1 MRIVHTSD
9 WHLGKT
15 LEGFSRVPEQKE
27 FIEELHQIVVD
38 QNAHMVLIAGDVYD
52 VFNPSAEAED
62 LFYYALEKLA
72 DNGRRAVVVIAG
84 NHDNPERIA
93 APEYLARHHGITLIG
108 FPKDTVSL
116 GGPRHGVQ
124 RTASGPGWV
133 RLQVPGCDHE
143 ATLITLAYPSET
155 RLGELFQI
163 QFPGPS
169 PGTSTS
175 SGSNLSPNISPSHKG
190 KDDEQDNGGDNG
202 QDSSSRV
209 NGKDNVEE
217 NGRDEGN
224 GGDRGDN
231 GKDNDNG
238 ADDRKDDRK
247 IVFAYRQKI
256 HEVLSRVAGQFREDT
271 VNIIISHLFYGKGV
285 SSDSERIL
293 SIGGI
298 NAIQASDLPPCLVQ
312 YVALGHLHRPQSFH
326 EAGYPI
332 YYSGSPLAY
341 SFSEAGQQ
349 KKVIL
354 VDIEPGQEA
363 RITEV
368 PLKCGLPLVRKTFR
382 SYEEALVWCGQ
393 PENGNQL
400 VEMEIIHP
408 HPLGAL
414 EMRELRDRHKRIVT
428 LKVTLESDQSRD
440 AGAGD
445 ADGVGV
451 RRLAELSLIE
461 KFVAFYKLKNA
472 SAEPSKELLDLFV
485 ELTQDLEEMDD

>member
-84 NHDNPERIA
+84 NHDNPERLA

-116 GGPRHGVQ
+116 GGSQHGVQ

-143 ATLITLAYPSET
+143 ATLITLAYPSEV

-163 QFPGPS
+163 QFPCHSHDGQDHNRQNDEKDNRKDNGRDS
-169 PGTSTS
+169 RDDGRDSRDD
-175 SGSNLSPNISPSHKG
+175 GRDNREDNDNSNGN
-190 KDDEQDNGGDNG
+190 DNGG
-202 QDSSSRV
+202 
-209 NGKDNVEE
+209 
-217 NGRDEGN
+217 
-224 GGDRGDN
+224 
-231 GKDNDNG
+231 
-238 ADDRKDDRK
+238 DDRK
-247 IVFAYRQKI
+247 IVLAYRQKI
-256 HEVLSRVAGQFREDT
+256 QEVLSRVAGQFREDT
-271 VNIIISHLFYGKGV
+271 VNIIVSHLFYGKGV

-298 NAIQASDLPPCLVQ
+298 NAIQASDLPPCRVQ

-326 EAGYPI
+326 ESGYPV

-354 VDIEPGQEA
+354 VDIEPGEEA
-363 RITEV
+363 RVTEI

-382 SYEEALVWCGQ
+382 SYEEALFWCGQ
-393 PENGNQL
+393 PENGNQW

-414 EMRELRDRHKRIVT
+414 EMKELKDRNKRIVT
-428 LKVTLESDQSRD
+428 LRVTLESDQSRD
-440 AGAGD
+440 AAVAGD
-445 ADGVGV
+445 AGAVGV

-472 SAEPSKELLDLFV
+472 SVEPSKELLDLFV